1 MATYNG
7 NLNLLD
13 LISNQENDP
22 LTGLVEDV
30 PTYAPEFS
38 QIPVTVKS
46 GITYRIVKR
55 TALPPSG
62 FRQVNQG
69 IGTSKST
76 YKQEVKEMF
85 PLDVIITVDELIVKG
100 DDESAGD
107 ILTHEAQGALQSA
120 ILTIGAQTW
129 YGTSNDANGF
139 DGIRSQITNNIAA
152 SSGTGAISTSAYALW
167 LHPWGVNYPV
177 GNKGQVA
184 MKPWNTQLIPA
195 SNTVTVGTTTGSTAY
210 FNAYYSNINAYIGL
224 AVASNYSVFAVTGVQ
239 WGNGTST
246 VYPLTDRLAS
256 QLLSL
261 IPLNRRQGLCW
272 FMNRTAHWLLWQS
285 RSTVNVGTA
294 GANAGYGLQPANA
307 AGTPQFAPPPESL
320 CGYPIV
326 LTDSISNTE
335 SN

>member
-1 MATYNG
+1 MATFNG

-13 LISNQENDP
+13 LITNQDNDP
-22 LTGLVEDV
+22 LTGLIEDV

-38 QIPVTVKS
+38 QIPVTIKPGV
-46 GITYRIVKR
+46 TYKILKR

-62 FRQVNQG
+62 FRQFNQG
-69 IGTSKST
+69 IGTSKSS

-85 PLDVIITVDELIVKG
+85 PLDVLITVDEQIVQS

-120 ILTIGAQTW
+120 IITLGAQTW
-129 YGTSNDANGF
+129 YGTSNDVNGF
-139 DGIRSQITNNIAA
+139 DGIRAQVTNNIGAG
-152 SSGTGAISTSAYALW
+152 GTTSTTSAYALW

-177 GNKGQVA
+177 GLKGQVA
-184 MKPWNTQLIPA
+184 MKPWTTQYIPA
-195 SNTVTVGTTTGSTAY
+195 TNTVTIGTATGQTALY
-210 FNAYYSNINAYIGL
+210 NAYCSNIACRIGL
-224 AVASNYSVFAVTGVQ
+224 AVGSNYSAFAVTGLQ
-239 WGNGTST
+239 YGNGTT
-246 VYPLTDRLAS
+246 TFYPLTDKLAS

-272 FMNRTAHWLLWQS
+272 FMNRQAHWFLWQS
-285 RSTVNVGTA
+285 RSTVNTNTNGSLS
-294 GANAGYGLQPANA
+294 YGLQPAD
-307 AGTPQFAPPPESL
+307 GSGRPQFAPPPETL

-326 LTDSISNTE
+326 LTDSIQNTE

>member
-1 MATYNG
+1 MATFNG

-13 LISNQENDP
+13 LITNQDNDP
-22 LTGLVEDV
+22 LTGLIEDV

-38 QIPVTVKS
+38 QIPVTIKP
-46 GITYRIVKR
+46 GITYKILKR

-62 FRQVNQG
+62 FRAFNQG
-69 IGTSKST
+69 IGTSKSS

-85 PLDVIITVDELIVKG
+85 PLDVQIFVDEQIVQS

-120 ILTIGAQTW
+120 IITLGAQTY
-129 YGTSNDANGF
+129 YGTSNDVNGF
-139 DGIRSQITNNIAA
+139 DGVRAQTTNNIGAG
-152 SSGTGAISTSAYALW
+152 GTTNSTSAYALW

-177 GNKGQVA
+177 GLKGSVA
-184 MKPWNTQLIPA
+184 MKPWAQQFIA
-195 SNTVTVGTTTGSTAY
+195 SSNTVTTAGVAGSTGHY
-210 FNAYYSNINAYIGL
+210 NAYVSNISARIGL
-224 AVASNYSVFAVTGVQ
+224 TVGSNYSVFAVTGIQ
-239 WGNGTST
+239 YGNGTT
-246 VYPLTDRLAS
+246 TFYPLTDRLAS

-272 FMNRTAHWLLWQS
+272 FMNRQTHWTLWQS
-285 RSTVNVGTA
+285 RSTVNVG
-294 GANAGYGLQPANA
+294 ANAGLSYGLQPSD
-307 AGTPQFAPPPESL
+307 GSGRPQFAPPPESL

-326 LTDSISNTE
+326 LTDSIQNTE